1 MSPPTG
7 PARPDG
13 VDETSEE
20 SFPASD
26 APSWTAVTG
35 AHGAV
40 DPPTSTDTL
49 EITNNEKESRFEAS
63 ALEGLAFLRY
73 RVLSDGTYVLIHTE
87 VPPALGGRGL
97 ASRLAR
103 TGLET
108 ARAHGAKVIVKCPF
122 VDNYIERHPEYQDLV
137 LERPL
142 PRHNESQ

>member
-1 MSPPTG
+1 MSDPG
-7 PARPDG
+7 PMRPDDDI
-13 VDETSEE
+13 DETSEE

-40 DPPTSTDTL
+40 DPPTSTDTIA
-49 EITNNEKESRFEAS
+49 ITNNEKESRFEAS

-73 RVLSDGTYVLIHTE
+73 QLLRDGTFVLMHTE

-103 TGLET
+103 TALDL
-108 ARAHGAKVIVKCPF
+108 ARSHGAKVIVRCPF
-122 VDNYIERHPEYQDLV
+122 VAAYIEHHPEYRELV
-137 LERPL
+137 LERPI
-142 PRHNESQ
+142 PRRDQ

>member
-1 MSPPTG
+1 MSASRSG
-7 PARPDG
+7 RPDG

-40 DPPTSTDTL
+40 DPPASTDTI
-49 EITNNEKESRFEAS
+49 EIANNEKESRFEAS
-63 ALEGLAFLRY
+63 ALEGMAYLRY
-73 RVLSDGTYVLIHTE
+73 QMLRDGTVVLLHTE

-103 TGLET
+103 TGLDFS
-108 ARAHGAKVIVKCPF
+108 RSRGAKVIVKCPF
-122 VDNYIERHPEYQDLV
+122 VAAYVQRHPEYQDLV
-137 LERPL
+137 LERPV
-142 PRHNESQ
+142 PRRGQ

>member
-1 MSPPTG
+1 MSNTG
-7 PARPDG
+7 PVRPDG

-40 DPPTSTDTL
+40 APPTSTDTL
-49 EITNNEKESRFEAS
+49 EITNNEKESRLEAS
-63 ALEGLAFLRY
+63 ALEGLAYLRY
-73 RVLSDGTYVLIHTE
+73 QVLHDGTFVLIHTE

-103 TGLET
+103 TGLDL
-108 ARAHGAKVIVKCPF
+108 ARARGVRVIVKCPF
-122 VDNYIERHPEYQDLV
+122 VAAYIERHPEYQDLV
-137 LERPL
+137 LERPV
-142 PRHNESQ
+142 PRRSQ